1 MSAYVH
7 NISIDSGADYL
18 QEYDMYEVGGRVVD
32 LTGYSARAQ
41 IRKHRDSSTAVSFRI
56 SFVDRPAGKIQLSIP
71 SWTTS
76 KLKPGRYCYD
86 VEFTK
91 PNTEIAIVLEGKVNV
106 RAGIST
112 GCSFSQ
118 MGSAQR
124 LCIAVI
130 DENAG
135 TQSFAGMYTKWE
147 QFRTTYPNRTFYL
160 LQPTPIGC
168 CGTDSALGT
177 GFGSL
182 VDNNTYTT
190 LHCPSN
196 FLNETTVNTG
206 RLIGQ

>member
-18 QEYDMYEVGGRVVD
+18 QEYDMYEVGSRVVD

-56 SFVDRPAGKIQLSIP
+56 AFVNRPAGKIQLSIP

-112 GCSFSQ
+112 GCSFTN

-130 DENAG
+130 DESDS
-135 TQSFAGMYTKWE
+135 QSFSGMYTKWQ
-147 QFRTTYPNRTFYL
+147 QFRNTYPNRTFYL
-160 LQPTPIGC
+160 LQPTV
-168 CGTDSALGT
+168 A
-177 GFGSL
+177 GFKTL
-182 VDNNTYTT
+182 VSNSNYTT
-190 LHCPSN
+190 LRCPSN

>member
-91 PNTEIAIVLEGKVNV
+91 PNSEIAIVLEGKVNV

-112 GCSFSQ
+112 GCSFSN

-130 DENAG
+130 DESDS
-135 TQSFAGMYTKWE
+135 QSFSGMYTKWQ
-147 QFRTTYPNRTFYL
+147 QFRNTYPNRTFYL
-160 LQPTPIGC
+160 LQPTV
-168 CGTDSALGT
+168 A
-177 GFGSL
+177 GFKTL
-182 VDNNTYTT
+182 VSNSNYTT
-190 LHCPSN
+190 LRCPSN

>member
-7 NISIDSGADYL
+7 NISIDSGADYS
-18 QEYDMYEVGGRVVD
+18 QEYDMFEVGGRVVD

-56 SFVDRPAGKIQLSIP
+56 AFVNRPAGKIQLSIP

-112 GCSFSQ
+112 GCSFSN

-130 DENAG
+130 DESDS
-135 TQSFAGMYTKWE
+135 QSFSGMYTKWE

-160 LQPTPIGC
+160 LQPT
-168 CGTDSALGT
+168 TD
-177 GFGSL
+177 GFKDL
-182 VDNNTYTT
+182 VDNGNYTT
-190 LHCPSN
+190 LRCPSN

>member
-1 MSAYVH
+1 MF
-7 NISIDSGADYL
+7 
-18 QEYDMYEVGGRVVD
+18 EVGGKIVN
-32 LTGYSARAQ
+32 LTGYNAKAQ
-41 IRKHRDSSTAVSFRI
+41 LRKHRDSSTSVSFI
-56 SFVDRPAGKIQLSIP
+56 IGFPDRARGKIKLSIP

-86 VEFTK
+86 VQFTK
-91 PNTEIAIVLEGKVNV
+91 PNSELAIVLEGKVNV
-106 RAGIST
+106 RAAISQ
-112 GCSFSQ
+112 GCTFSSI
-118 MGSAQR
+118 GSAQR
-124 LCIAVI
+124 LCIAVC

-135 TQSFAGMYTKWE
+135 TQSFAGMYSKWE
-147 QFRTTYPNRTFYL
+147 QFRNTYPQRTFYL

-168 CGTDSALGT
+168 CGTNSALGT

-182 VDNNTYTT
+182 VDDNSYDT

>member
-7 NISIDSGADYL
+7 NISIDSGADYS

-56 SFVDRPAGKIQLSIP
+56 AFVDRSAGKIELSIP

-112 GCSFSQ
+112 GCSFSN

-124 LCIAVI
+124 FCIAVI
-130 DENAG
+130 DESQPG
-135 TQSFAGMYTKWE
+135 HTPTSMQTKWA
-147 QFRTTYPNRTFYL
+147 QFRATYPKRTFYL
-160 LQPTPIGC
+160 LQPTA
-168 CGTDSALGT
+168 D
-177 GFGSL
+177 GFGDL
-182 VDNNTYTT
+182 VDSTTYT
-190 LHCPSN
+190 LLACPSN

>member
-91 PNTEIAIVLEGKVNV
+91 PNSEIAIVLEGKVNV

-112 GCSFSQ
+112 GCSFSN

-130 DENAG
+130 DESDSQNF
-135 TQSFAGMYTKWE
+135 SGMYTKWQ
-147 QFRTTYPNRTFYL
+147 QFRNTYPNRTFYL
-160 LQPTPIGC
+160 LQPTV
-168 CGTDSALGT
+168 A
-177 GFGSL
+177 GFKTL
-182 VDNNTYTT
+182 VSNSNYTT
-190 LHCPSN
+190 LRCPSN

>member
-7 NISIDSGADYL
+7 NISIDSGADYS
-18 QEYDMYEVGGRVVD
+18 QEYDMFEVGGRVVD

-56 SFVDRPAGKIQLSIP
+56 AFVNRPSGKIQLSIP

-112 GCSFSQ
+112 GCSFSN

-130 DENAG
+130 DESDS
-135 TQSFAGMYTKWE
+135 QSFSGMYTKWE

-160 LQPTPIGC
+160 LQPT
-168 CGTDSALGT
+168 TD
-177 GFGSL
+177 GFKDL
-182 VDNNTYTT
+182 VDNGNYTT
-190 LHCPSN
+190 LRCPSN

>member
-18 QEYDMYEVGGRVVD
+18 QEYDMYEVGSRVVD

-56 SFVDRPAGKIQLSIP
+56 AFVNRPAGKIQLSIP

-112 GCSFSQ
+112 GCSFSN

-130 DENAG
+130 DESDS
-135 TQSFAGMYTKWE
+135 QSFSGMYTKWQ
-147 QFRTTYPNRTFYL
+147 QFRNTYPNRTFYL
-160 LQPTPIGC
+160 LQPTV
-168 CGTDSALGT
+168 A
-177 GFGSL
+177 GFKTL
-182 VDNNTYTT
+182 VSNSNYTT
-190 LHCPSN
+190 LRCPSN